1 MSPRFLAVIPAYNEA
16 ETIEE
21 LVTRAGRHADVCVV
35 DDASKDDTPEILAR
49 LVRLARPTGG
59 VHVIRHQTNTHI
71 AGGILDGFGYARDA
85 GYDFCI
91 TLDAG
96 LSHDP
101 DAIPLFQARSGADLV
116 LGYRAERIDVPLY
129 RQALSWCG
137 TTAMNLALEGRRVP
151 WGGAGL
157 RDVTSG
163 YRMYSRRAFECVL
176 DAGVRARTFDFHL
189 EALAHAYRA
198 GLRIEEVPISYAF
211 TSSSLQPA
219 IVADAV
225 RTCLRLW
232 RGDAG

>member
-1 MSPRFLAVIPAYNEA
+1 MSARFVAVIPAYNE
-16 ETIEE
+16 EDSIEE
-21 LVTRAGRHADVCVV
+21 VVTRTGRFADVCVV
-35 DDASKDDTPEILAR
+35 DDASRDATPEILAR
-49 LVRLARPTGG
+49 LPG
-59 VHVIRHQTNTHI
+59 VHTIRHETNTHI
-71 AGGILDGFGYARDA
+71 AGGILDGFQYARDA

-101 DAIPLFQARSGADLV
+101 DAIPLFQERSGADLV

-211 TSSSLQPA
+211 TRSSLQPA

-232 RGDAG
+232 RGNAG